1 MRPSNN
7 YKDYKYPHD
16 YEGHYVKQQYLPDDL
31 KNQKYYSYADNKIEA
46 AAKAY
51 WAVVKGE
58 K

>member
-1 MRPSNN
+1 M
-7 YKDYKYPHD
+7 
-16 YEGHYVKQQYLPDDL
+16 KQQYLPDDL

-51 WAVVKGE
+51 WALVKGE